1 MQPELVFFTGARQ
14 YDNLM
19 NAVFDGVTVRC
30 GKDGKALYDQG
41 GYGRKDGNSL
51 LLAPHEALYL
61 VQRGKIVVEGY
72 DFDALLAI
80 FARQPNLIRS
90 YLVYRDI
97 RERGYAIQT
106 GPHDF
111 RIFRRGQRPGKGE
124 SLYLVRVVS
133 ERDPIQ
139 FTDLIR
145 EVTTTHNLRKQYILA
160 VVDDED
166 EITYYEVKLQP
177 LPIRSPPPQYPEI
190 CGTMVGKSVLA
201 RIPPGSAFEVSWLG
215 NRLDESRILF
225 SQLETWYLLSEGV
238 LTVEEG
244 GGELLPEE
252 IFSRAC
258 HGDGEFAYKAAV
270 YSSLRNLGYVPK
282 TGYKF
287 GHHFRVYAGEKSHSE
302 MLVHAIEQ
310 GASLPMSTISRSVR
324 LAHSVKKKMLFACVH
339 TTGIQYT
346 EFARIKL

>member
-1 MQPELVFFTGARQ
+1 MK
-14 YDNLM
+14 
-19 NAVFDGVTVRC
+19 AVFDGTTVRC
-30 GKDGKALYDQG
+30 GKEGLALYDQG
-41 GYGRKDGNSL
+41 GYGRRDRNAL

-80 FARQPNLIRS
+80 FGRQPNLIRS
-90 YLVYRDI
+90 YLVYHDI

-133 ERDPIQ
+133 ERDPIRFQ
-139 FTDLIR
+139 DLIR
-145 EVTTTHNLRKQYILA
+145 EVTTAHNLRKQYVLA

-177 LPIRSPPPQYPEI
+177 LPARSAPPNFPEI
-190 CGTMVGKSVLA
+190 LGAMIGKSVLS
-201 RIPPGSAFEVSWLG
+201 RIPTGSVFEQSWLG
-215 NRLDESRILF
+215 SRLDETRVLLSL
-225 SQLETWYLLSEGV
+225 LETYYLIGEGV
-238 LTVEEG
+238 LTVEEEG
-244 GGELLPEE
+244 KTLQAEE

-258 HGDGEFAYKAAV
+258 NGDTEFANKAAV
-270 YSSLRNLGYVPK
+270 YYGLRKLGYVPK

-287 GHHFRVYAGEKSHSE
+287 GHHFRVYSGQKSHSE

-310 GASLPMSTISRSVR
+310 DTSLPMSTISRSVR
-324 LAHSVKKKMLFACVH
+324 LAHSVKKKMLFACVY
-339 TTGIQYT
+339 TTGIQFT

>member
-1 MQPELVFFTGARQ
+1 M
-14 YDNLM
+14 
-19 NAVFDGVTVRC
+19 DGQ
-30 GKDGKALYDQG
+30 ALYDQG
-41 GYGRKDGNSL
+41 GYGRRNGNAL
-51 LLAPHEALYL
+51 LFAPHEALYL

-72 DFDALLAI
+72 DFDALLAV
-80 FARQPNLIRS
+80 FGQQPNLVRS

-133 ERDPIQ
+133 ERDPIRFQ
-139 FTDLIR
+139 DLIQ
-145 EVTTTHNLRKQYILA
+145 EVTTAHNLRKLYVLA

-166 EITYYEVKLQP
+166 EITYYEVKLQQLSLRSQP
-177 LPIRSPPPQYPEI
+177 PRYPAIR
-190 CGTMVGKSVLA
+190 GTLIGKSVLA
-201 RIPPGSAFEVSWLG
+201 RIPSGSVFEQSWLG
-215 NRLDESRILF
+215 SRLDETRVLF
-225 SQLETWYLLSEGV
+225 SLLETYYLLTESV
-238 LTVEEG
+238 LAVEEKG
-244 GGELLPEE
+244 KDLEAEE
-252 IFSRAC
+252 IFVRAC
-258 HGDGEFAYKAAV
+258 DGDPEFVYKTAV
-270 YSSLRNLGYVPK
+270 YSHLRNLGYIPK

-287 GHHFRVYAGEKSHSE
+287 GHHFRVYSGQRSHSE

-310 GASLPMSTISRSVR
+310 GTSLPMSTVSRSVR

-346 EFARIKL
+346 EFARVKL